1 MLVGADMANR
11 RLHIT
16 LDDDLAAHVERKAQV
31 EHGYETA
38 EAYVGEL
45 IRQDMEADDA
55 TAEFLR
61 DLLANPVNDGEDSY
75 RAVEPSDVIRRNSP
89 R

>member
-1 MLVGADMANR
+1 MANR
-11 RLHIT
+11 RLHVT
-16 LDDDLAAHVERKAQV
+16 LDKDLAAHVDRKVQGKT
-31 EHGYETA
+31 GYESA

-55 TAEFLR
+55 TAEFLH
-61 DLLANPVNDGEDSY
+61 DLLADAINDGENSY
-75 RAVEPSDVIRRNSP
+75 RAVEPNDVIQRNSP

>member
-1 MLVGADMANR
+1 MANR

-16 LDDDLAAHVERKAQV
+16 LDDDLAAYIDRKVQV
-31 EHGYETA
+31 EAGYETA

-55 TAEFLR
+55 TAEFVC
-61 DLLANPVNDGEDSY
+61 DLLADAVNDGEDSF
-75 RAVEPSDVIRRNSP
+75 RAVEPSDVIRRNSVG
-89 R
+89 

>member
-1 MLVGADMANR
+1 MANR

-16 LDDDLAAHVERKAQV
+16 LDHDLSAHLDRKLQV
-31 EHGYETA
+31 ETGYETA
-38 EAYVGEL
+38 EDYVGEL

-55 TAEFLR
+55 TADFMR
-61 DLLANPVNDGEDSY
+61 DLLADAVNDGEDSY
-75 RAVEPSDVIRRNSP
+75 RAIEPSDVIRRNSP

>member
-1 MLVGADMANR
+1 MANR
-11 RLHIT
+11 RLHIS
-16 LDDDLAAHVERKAQV
+16 LDEDLAAHVDQKVLAKI
-31 EHGYETA
+31 GYETA
-38 EAYVGEL
+38 EVYVAEL

-55 TAEFLR
+55 TAEFLH
-61 DLLANPVNDGEDSY
+61 DLLADAINDGEDSY

>member
-1 MLVGADMANR
+1 MANR

-16 LDDDLAAHVERKAQV
+16 LDDDLAAYIDRKVQV
-31 EHGYETA
+31 EAGYETA

-55 TAEFLR
+55 TAEFVC
-61 DLLANPVNDGEDSY
+61 DLLADAVNDGEYSF
-75 RAVEPSDVIRRNSP
+75 RAVEPSDVIRRNSVG
-89 R
+89 